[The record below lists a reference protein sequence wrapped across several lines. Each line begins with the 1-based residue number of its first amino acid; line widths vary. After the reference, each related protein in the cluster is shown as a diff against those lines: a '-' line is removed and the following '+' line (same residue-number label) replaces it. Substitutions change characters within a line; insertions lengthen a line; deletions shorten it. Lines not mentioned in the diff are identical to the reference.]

1 MTNRIIITTLALLTT
16 GLLITNCEKDRPCE
30 LLGNCAEEQLME
42 PAYAANP
49 FDEIGARH
57 NDGLTF
63 LRRNHQA
70 DIDALLA
77 ISPAEA
83 ERYIFDQSAG
93 FAASDPVLYAR
104 LRAQWRL
111 NPDQLLSQYP
121 FDNYVQWLSLLNI
134 PTETRQALR
143 QSIAAVAS
151 IEPGTVA
158 ATNDIIRAI
167 QEQERQLLAQEN
179 LPDRDFTLVLLA
191 VWRHSNHYWMGGGDG
206 QPVPAKAKWWQTTL
220 ADAAC
225 GAVGFL
231 LGGPAGGIGLGV
243 GASKIV
249 ADYKD

>member
-1 MTNRIIITTLALLTT
+1 MTNRIIIATLAVLA
-16 GLLITNCEKDRPCE
+16 GMIFTNCEKDNGCE
-30 LLGNCAEEQLME
+30 LLGNCAEAQLIA
-42 PAYAANP
+42 PTNAANP

-63 LRRNHQA
+63 LRHNHQA
-70 DIDALLA
+70 GIDALLTT
-77 ISPAEA
+77 SPAEA
-83 ERYIFDQSAG
+83 ERYAFDQSAS
-93 FAASDPVLYAR
+93 FASSDPALYAR
-104 LRAQWRL
+104 LRGQLRL

-143 QSIAAVAS
+143 QSIAAVTS
-151 IEPGTVA
+151 IEPGTVE

-179 LPDRDFTLVLLA
+179 LPDRDFALVLLA
-191 VWRHSNHYWMGGGDG
+191 IWRHSNHYWTGGSDG